1 MKFHLHPGSGFNL
14 SRSLA
19 DIIFLRVSPRPR
31 CRTKHELVRGKC
43 NEEKFNQAGTIVDIG
58 KQCFFESFFFFF
70 FLVRDDLYSFPSLD
84 REGEV

>member
-58 KQCFFESFFFFF
+58 KHSLFLRIIFFF